1 MKKILKKIFK
11 KLRIYFTHELD
22 SKLDKLT
29 MLHANLLSIQHK
41 QLYRQQLMGGGDRY

>member
-1 MKKILKKIFK
+1 MKKFLKKIFN

-41 QLYRQQLMGGGDRY
+41 QLYRQQLMVGGGE